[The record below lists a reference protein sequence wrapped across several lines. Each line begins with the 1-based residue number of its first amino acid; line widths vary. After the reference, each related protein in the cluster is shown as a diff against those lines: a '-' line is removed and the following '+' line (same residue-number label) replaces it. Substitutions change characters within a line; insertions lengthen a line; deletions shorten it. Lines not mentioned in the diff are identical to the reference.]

1 MSDLECYSFVIMNT
15 GELFLNFKYDG
26 TNAIFN
32 SRNLI
37 PGANTRHP
45 YTRNVI
51 ITLLQYGII
60 REIPITECGD
70 AYIP

>member
-1 MSDLECYSFVIMNT
+1 MTDLKSYSFVIMNT

-37 PGANTRHP
+37 PGANNRVP
-45 YTRNVI
+45 YSPNVI
-51 ITLLQYGII
+51 ITLLQCGMIK
-60 REIPITECGD
+60 EIPITECGD

>member
-1 MSDLECYSFVIMNT
+1 MADLKSYSFVNRNT

-45 YTRNVI
+45 YSPGVI
-51 ITLLQYGII
+51 ITLLQCGMIQ
-60 REIPITECGD
+60 EIPITECGD

>member
-1 MSDLECYSFVIMNT
+1 MADLKSYSFVNRNT
-15 GELFLNFKYDG
+15 GELFLNFRYDG

-32 SRNLI
+32 SCDLI
-37 PGANTRHP
+37 PYANTRHP
-45 YTRNVI
+45 YTRDVI